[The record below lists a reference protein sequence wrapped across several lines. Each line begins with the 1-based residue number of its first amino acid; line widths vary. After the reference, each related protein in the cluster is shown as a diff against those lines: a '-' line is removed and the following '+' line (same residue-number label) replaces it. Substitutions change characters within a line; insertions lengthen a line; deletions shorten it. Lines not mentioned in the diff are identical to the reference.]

1 MDRYTEFI
9 VNNPILFL
17 MLAII
22 IGLIIWTELR
32 RFTRGFKEISPIEA
46 VQLVNHENALM
57 LDIREDAELNQGK
70 IAGSKHIPLSILK
83 QRLKELEK
91 YRESPVITFCRSGS
105 RSSQASNILYK
116 NQFEKVYHMKGG
128 MIAWENANLPKSK
141 K

>member
-91 YRESPVITFCRSGS
+91 YR
-105 RSSQASNILYK
+105 
-116 NQFEKVYHMKGG
+116 
-128 MIAWENANLPKSK
+128 
-141 K
+141 